1 MRIITGKYRGRILT
15 TVKDLSVRPATDRV
29 KSTIYNT
36 MQNRLG
42 MDGIRVLDL
51 YAGSGS
57 LGFEA
62 LSRGAQEVVF
72 VENSPRVLDM
82 IRENAS
88 KLGCADSC
96 SFVRLDAVE
105 YLRTAVGQFDLIFVD
120 PPYADQA
127 TAGIPDLIAAHNL
140 LVSGGYCLIEHT
152 KKTVFPVP
160 GPFPVAVVK
169 EFGATIVTFF
179 INER

>member
-36 MQNRLG
+36 LQTRLG
-42 MDGIRVLDL
+42 MEGIRVLDL
-51 YAGSGS
+51 FAGSGS

-62 LSRGAQEVVF
+62 LSRGADEAVF
-72 VENSPRVLDM
+72 VESNPRVLDL
-82 IRENAS
+82 IRENAA
-88 KLGCADSC
+88 KLGCTDSC
-96 SFVRLDAVE
+96 SFIRFDAE
-105 YLRTAVGQFDLIFVD
+105 DYLRSAQGEFDLIFVD
-120 PPYADQA
+120 PPYADES
-127 TAGIPDLIAAHNL
+127 TAGFPAIIAERSL
-140 LVSGGYCLIEHT
+140 LAAGGYCLIEHT

-160 GPFPVAVVK
+160 PPYPVAVVK

-179 INER
+179 TNPS